1 MLRLLTV
8 FSFLSLLVFSA
19 CKSPQPTLVKL
30 GGGLELQRLSS
41 NLYIHTTPLETS
53 TGQVFP
59 CNGMIFIDGGEAI
72 VFDTPV
78 DDAGAEQLINWLQTE
93 QKVTIKAVIPT
104 HFHIDCLG
112 GLAAFH
118 KAGIKSYANA
128 ATQAL
133 AVADGKVI
141 PQETFEG
148 KLSLTIGQKSIECW
162 HPGEA
167 HTKDNVVA
175 WVPSKKALFG
185 GCMLK
190 SMGAGKGNLADANVN
205 TWSASLLAVKEK
217 YPKLKFAVPGHGA
230 SGGVE
235 LLDFTIQLFGPK

>member
-1 MLRLLTV
+1 MPRLLIA
-8 FSFLSLLVFSA
+8 LSLLLVLLCSA
-19 CKSPQPTLVKL
+19 CKSPQPVLVKL
-30 GGGLELQRLSS
+30 EEGLEVQRLSP
-41 NLYIHTTPLETS
+41 NLYVHTSPLKTS

-59 CNGMIFIDGGEAI
+59 CNGMIFIDGKEAI

-78 DDAGAEQLINWLQTE
+78 DDAGAEQLINWLQIE
-93 QKVTIKAVIPT
+93 KKVTIKAVIPT

-128 ATQAL
+128 ATHAL
-133 AVADGKVI
+133 AAANDKVI
-141 PQETFEG
+141 PQETFDG

-190 SMGAGKGNLADANVN
+190 SMGAGKGNLADANVSS
-205 TWSASLLAVKEK
+205 WSVSMQAVKEK
-217 YPKLKFAVPGHGA
+217 YPNLKFAVPGHGA
-230 SGGVE
+230 SGGAE
-235 LLDFTIQLFGPK
+235 LLDFTIQLFELK

>member
-1 MLRLLTV
+1 MPRLLNV
-8 FSFLSLLVFSA
+8 FFLLMALVFSA
-19 CKSPQPTLVKL
+19 CKSTQPTLVKL
-30 GGGLELQRLSS
+30 EGGLELKRMSP
-41 NLYIHTTPLETS
+41 NLYVHTSPLETS

-59 CNGMIFIDGGEAI
+59 CNGMVFIDGGEAI

-78 DDAGAEQLINWLQTE
+78 DDAGAEQLINWLQVE
-93 QKVTIKAVIPT
+93 QKVIIKAVVPT

-128 ATQAL
+128 ATHAL
-133 AVADGKVI
+133 AVANDKVI
-141 PQETFEG
+141 PQEVFEG
-148 KLSLTIGQKSIECW
+148 ELSLTIGQKSIECW

-190 SMGAGKGNLADANVN
+190 AVGAGKGNLADANVS
-205 TWSASLLAVKEK
+205 TWSASMLAVKEK
-217 YPKLKFAVPGHGA
+217 YPKLKLAVPGHGA

-235 LLDFTIQLFGPK
+235 LLDFTIQMFEEK